1 MKRDLRRIEATLN
14 QLSQKSSAAATI
26 NVSQRSQASAGSRE
40 SRSALITSTR
50 PVSFEV
56 QAKASPAPIE
66 ADPTASSDVPSKKS
80 EANSSFVTAVQA
92 TSSDSST
99 QSKEGLNLPKFKMPS
114 FTSHRNGTN
123 PALASSLLKEI
134 LTIAESWQT
143 ELKQVLSDI
152 QDLYIEGPI
161 VDGWLESRSRAS
173 DVDMA
178 MLHHAEPD
186 RLANYVEEIYTTS
199 NESVPLHTQHSGYVL
214 CGLNSDGQVW
224 STPCPPEQ
232 LPSVSLAIARHQKL
246 RQLLSRKQYLE
257 NRLNQLS
264 ETLVVMHSQLKEE
277 RY

>member
-14 QLSQKSSAAATI
+14 QLSQKSAAATI
-26 NVSQRSQASAGSRE
+26 NFSQKSQASAGSRE
-40 SRSALITSTR
+40 LRSALTTSTR

-56 QAKASPAPIE
+56 QAKAPQAPAK
-66 ADPTASSDVPSKKS
+66 ATPTAPSDTPSQKL
-80 EANSSFVTAVQA
+80 EANSFVTAVQA
-92 TSSDSST
+92 ASSDSST

-161 VDGWLESRSRAS
+161 VDGWLESYSRTPDAHS
-173 DVDMA
+173 AV
-178 MLHHAEPD
+178 LRHADPD
-186 RLANYVEEIYTTS
+186 RLVNYVEEIYATPDTA
-199 NESVPLHTQHSGYVL
+199 VPPQTQHSGYVL

>member
-14 QLSQKSSAAATI
+14 QLSQKPSAATI
-26 NVSQRSQASAGSRE
+26 NVPQRSQASAGSRE
-40 SRSALITSTR
+40 LRSALITSTR

-56 QAKASPAPIE
+56 QAKAPQAPAKAE
-66 ADPTASSDVPSKKS
+66 PTAPSDTPSQNP
-80 EANSSFVTAVQA
+80 EANSFVTPVQA
-92 TSSDSST
+92 APSDSST
-99 QSKEGLNLPKFKMPS
+99 QFKEGLNLPKFKMPS

-161 VDGWLESRSRAS
+161 VDGWLESYSRTTDAHS
-173 DVDMA
+173 VV
-178 MLHHAEPD
+178 LRHAEPD
-186 RLANYVEEIYTTS
+186 RLINYVEEIYAAS
-199 NESVPLHTQHSGYVL
+199 HGAVPPQPQHAGYVL

-264 ETLVVMHSQLKEE
+264 ETLVVMHSQLKE
-277 RY
+277 